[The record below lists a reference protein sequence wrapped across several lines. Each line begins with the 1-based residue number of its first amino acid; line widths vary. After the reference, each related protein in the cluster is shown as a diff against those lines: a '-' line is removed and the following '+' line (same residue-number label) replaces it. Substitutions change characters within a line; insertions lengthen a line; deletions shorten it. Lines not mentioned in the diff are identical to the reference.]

1 METFKSQTAMK
12 RVQYYSPDRVDG
24 DLWVDVSGD
33 LGGVHVGNVLEVSGE
48 AVVLHDEGVED
59 VGEVDVAVLIAG
71 VDPAVLQGEYSPCP
85 IRRKDRQPICIPCIA
100 Y

>member
-1 METFKSQTAMK
+1 MK

-24 DLWVDVSGD
+24 DLCVDVAGD
-33 LGGVHVGNVLEVSGE
+33 LGGVHVGDMLEVSGE

-71 VDPAVLQGEYSPCP
+71 VDPAVLQGEYVRAQFVIKTDNRDALLALH
-85 IRRKDRQPICIPCIA
+85 IRNNFSTFLV
-100 Y
+100 